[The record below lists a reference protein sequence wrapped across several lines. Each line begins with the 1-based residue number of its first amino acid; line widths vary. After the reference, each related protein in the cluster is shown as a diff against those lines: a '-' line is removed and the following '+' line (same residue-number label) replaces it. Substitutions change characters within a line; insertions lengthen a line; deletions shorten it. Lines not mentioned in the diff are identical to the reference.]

1 MAVRKARR
9 PPLDDI
15 PFRVKSVHDAS
26 PSDRRDVEARDALI
40 SRVQGEFREMP
51 GLSLTVAQA
60 AKLFGLPCEACTR
73 VLSVLEDT
81 GVLRQAGDGQYRLRG
96 NAA

>member
-1 MAVRKARR
+1 MAVRRANR

-15 PFRVKSVHDAS
+15 HFRVKTVLSAS
-26 PSDRRDVEARDALI
+26 SRERRDVEARQLV
-40 SRVQGEFREMP
+40 SRIQGEFREMP

-60 AKLFGLPCEACTR
+60 AKLFGLQPDACTR
-73 VLSVLEDT
+73 VLSALEDT

-96 NAA
+96 TAA